1 MCVGCCLQIIEE
13 MVQYFNTYAFAQVA
27 IYGKDFVNAAKDT
40 WALVKSHGIDAI
52 INDNL
57 IGNVL
62 FVGSMIAGLICGLI
76 GYIYLLT
83 TTPNATPGVYAIV
96 VVGCIFIGLS
106 EFGVLNTV
114 IDSGVVTTFVSVKQE
129 DFKKCDASSFCKRQR
144 AFYALTDKVPTES
157 YTLLPESV
165 KLSENTESL
174 TGMLHDSTRNIYL
187 DMKLDFLN
195 SGSVVRIKIKE
206 SNVTL
211 GSLKP
216 RYDSISSFSLTETLQ
231 YAQSKIKSD
240 KLTASDSQLELSFGD
255 NNANS
260 LKIDC
265 KPFRLFFSANG
276 VPVMVFNGRKKFYFE
291 HLREK
296 VVPEVKTEEPALIK
310 EQDASEGGN
319 KEIKVETKELTEDE
333 KIIEQLKKDLEHD
346 MWEEQFGSHRDSK
359 PYGPASVGIDVTF
372 PGSDHLYGLPEHASS
387 LSLKTTRG
395 ENAQYSEPFRLYN
408 FDVFEYIMDSPMSL
422 YGNIPFVIS
431 QKLGSAAGL
440 LWLNSAEMWVDV
452 EKTKEKGKTSSHLHW
467 MTESGPL
474 DLFVFMGPIQKS
486 ILNDYT
492 SLTGRPAMPQL
503 FALAYHQCRW
513 NYLDEADVAEV
524 ESNFDKNDI
533 PVDVIWLDIEHT
545 DGKKYFTWDKVKFP
559 NPVEMQNKLAAHGR
573 KMVNIVDPHIKIAND
588 YSVFGDA
595 KTQGLFVKDRSGGVF
610 DGWCWPG
617 NSNWLDYTDPKA
629 RKYWADRFALDQYKG
644 TTKNV
649 YIWNDMNEPSV
660 FHGPEVTMP
669 KDNLH
674 YDGVEHREIHNAY
687 GMLQDYCNVANIMTD
702 HLCYHEHSS
711 LEVNGMVQSGQVI
724 TQRHGNNSLGQAQC
738 CLVLVLPGC
747 HLLEVNNTYFQRA
760 LTLTKQ
766 FETADVGGFF
776 GDPSVELLIRWYQA
790 AAYQP
795 FFRAHAHIDTK
806 RREPYLFG
814 DDNTWIIREAIRSR
828 YRIMPYVYTL
838 YFEAHRTGTPV
849 MRPMSM
855 EFPSLE
861 AYYGVDD
868 QFMLGESLLI
878 KPVVEA
884 GVSSVTVKLPKSQL
898 WYDYNTYKLVKPQSN
913 DDLKV
918 DTPLQKIP
926 VFLRGGSIL
935 PRRER
940 MRRSSSLMLHDP
952 ITLIV
957 ALDANGSAKG
967 SLYLDDGKSYDFKN
981 GEYIMSKIEFSKG
994 VLRSKDVRGIY
1005 GEKASGS
1012 NDLKAKIGNRVERV
1026 VVVGYKGSHK
1036 NVKPKVGEKELIAQ
1050 IADTTITVKDPK
1062 FYFGED
1068 WEVKIY

>member
-1 MCVGCCLQIIEE
+1 MKLFLCFIL
-13 MVQYFNTYAFAQVA
+13 
-27 IYGKDFVNAAKDT
+27 AAT
-40 WALVKSHGIDAI
+40 
-52 INDNL
+52 
-57 IGNVL
+57 L
-62 FVGSMIAGLICGLI
+62 F
-76 GYIYLLT
+76 
-83 TTPNATPGVYAIV
+83 
-96 VVGCIFIGLS
+96 F
-106 EFGVLNTV
+106 
-114 IDSGVVTTFVSVKQE
+114 TFSLAVKQE

-157 YTLLPESV
+157 YTLLPETV
-165 KLSENTESL
+165 KLSESSESL
-174 TGMLHDSTRNIYL
+174 TGTLHDSTRNIYL

-206 SNVTL
+206 SNLTL

-231 YAQSKIKSD
+231 FAQSKIKSD
-240 KLTASDSQLELSFGD
+240 KLSSSDSQLELSFGVND
-255 NNANS
+255 ENS

-265 KPFRLFFSANG
+265 KPFRLLFSANG
-276 VPVMVFNGRKKFYFE
+276 VPVMIFNGRKKFYFE

-296 VVPEVKTEEPALIK
+296 VPEVKAEEPALIK
-310 EQDASEGGN
+310 EQDANEGGSE
-319 KEIKVETKELTEDE
+319 EIKVEAKELIEDE

-346 MWEEQFGSHRDSK
+346 MWEEYFGSHRDSK
-359 PYGPASVGIDVTF
+359 PYGPASMGIDVTF

-431 QKLGSAAGL
+431 QKLGSASGL

-452 EKTKEKGKTSSHLHW
+452 EKTKEKGKISSHLHW

-474 DLFVFMGPIQKS
+474 DLFVFMGPTQKT

-545 DGKKYFTWDKVKFP
+545 DGKKYFTWDKTKFP
-559 NPVEMQNKLAAHGR
+559 NPIEMQNKLAAHGR

-588 YSVFGDA
+588 YPVFGDA

-687 GMLQDYCNVANIMTD
+687 GMLQHRSTFEGLLQRGEYNDRPFVLSRAFFAGSQRYGAIWTGDNTATWEQ
-702 HLCYHEHSS
+702 L
-711 LEVNGMVQSGQVI
+711 SG
-724 TQRHGNNSLGQAQC
+724 TSAMLLSLGVAGMPF
-738 CLVLVLPGC
+738 VG
-747 HLLEVNNTYFQRA
+747 
-760 LTLTKQ
+760 
-766 FETADVGGFF
+766 ADVGGFF

-838 YFEAHRTGTPV
+838 YFEAHHTGTPV

-898 WYDYNTYKLVKPQSN
+898 WYDYSTYKPVKPQSN
-913 DDLKV
+913 DELKV
-918 DTPLQKIP
+918 DTPLRKIP

-957 ALDANGSAKG
+957 VLDANGSAKG

-981 GEYIMSKIEFSKG
+981 GEYIMSEIEFSKG

-1005 GEKASGS
+1005 REKASERK
-1012 NDLKAKIGNRVERV
+1012 DLKTKIGNRVERV

-1036 NVKPKVGEKELIAQ
+1036 NVKPRVEEKELSVQ
-1050 IADTTITVKDPK
+1050 IVDTTITVKDPK
-1062 FYFGED
+1062 VYFGEN